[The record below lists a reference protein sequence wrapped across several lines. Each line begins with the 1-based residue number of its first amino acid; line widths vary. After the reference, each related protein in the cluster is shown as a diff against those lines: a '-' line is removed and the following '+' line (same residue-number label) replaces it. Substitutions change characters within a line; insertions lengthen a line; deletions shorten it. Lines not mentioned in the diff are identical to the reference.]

1 MEFLEAKKLLDNV
14 IKKGRI
20 HFYKP
25 IQIAEILYR
34 DRIYKDIDLADL
46 ETYRSPSKK
55 WRNEICEQFVGRIS
69 TSSSKYQDDIFN
81 QTAVPPAALIA
92 LGIVNREE
100 DGSIESYIYSRF
112 SERFNQLSSALSY
125 CSSNKK
131 ETFDLDY
138 FLNIFWNEPGLR
150 RSIDKIYEIV
160 VYALFSSLID
170 ALEVSIEIS
179 MNPEKQNLLNEFS
192 DFAKNVIQLSS
203 AKCSIKRK
211 ARINRAG
218 VTNAADRGLDM
229 WANFGLAI
237 QIKHLSLT
245 EELASNIVS
254 SVSADR
260 IVIVCKDIEEK
271 IIISLLTQIGW
282 KSRIQSV
289 ITESQLLNWYAKALR
304 GQFSNEIGNNLLQK
318 IMAEILI
325 EFPTTNNKEFSAF
338 LKLRKYTQ

>member
-1 MEFLEAKKLLDNV
+1 MEFEEAKKLLDNV
-14 IKKGRI
+14 IKKGRV

-25 IQIAEILYR
+25 IQVAEILYR
-34 DRIYKDIDLADL
+34 DRIEKDINLAEL
-46 ETYRSPSKK
+46 ETYRAISKK
-55 WRNEICEQFVGRIS
+55 WRDKICEQFVGRVS

-81 QTAVPPAALIA
+81 QTAVPPEALVA
-92 LGIVNREE
+92 LGIVNRREN
-100 DGSIESYIYSRF
+100 GSVESYIYNKF
-112 SERFNQLSSALSY
+112 SERFNQLSDALNY
-125 CSSNKK
+125 CYTNKK
-131 ETFDLDY
+131 DTFDLSA
-138 FLNIFWNEPGLR
+138 FLDIFWNEPGLR

-170 ALEVSIEIS
+170 ALEVSVEIS
-179 MNPEKQNLLNEFS
+179 MNPDKQDLLNEFA

-203 AKCSIKRK
+203 AASSIKLK
-211 ARINRAG
+211 ARINRVG

-260 IVIVCKDIEEK
+260 IVIVCKDAEEK

-289 ITESQLLNWYAKALR
+289 ITESQLLNWYEKALR
-304 GQFSNEIGNNLLQK
+304 GKFSSSIGNNLHKK
-318 IMAEILI
+318 IMDEIII
-325 EFPTTNNKEFSAF
+325 EFPTTDNEEFSKF
-338 LKLRKYTQ
+338 LKSRSYQ